1 MRLSHNE
8 IEIIKT
14 NILKYIQDAKIIL
27 FGSRTDDH
35 KKGGDIDI
43 CIETMQYVS
52 LKEQI
57 KILADI
63 ELSGVMRKVDLILKM
78 PNSKE
83 QQIFKT
89 IASEGIV
96 L

>member
-1 MRLSHNE
+1 MRLSQNE
-8 IEIIKT
+8 VEIIKT
-14 NILKYIQDAKIIL
+14 NILNVIKDARIIL
-27 FGSRTDDH
+27 FGSRVYDH

-43 CIETMQYVS
+43 FIETAQSVS

-57 KILADI
+57 KILANI
-63 ELSGVMRKVDLILKM
+63 ELCGILRKVDLILKM
-78 PNSKE
+78 PNTKD

-89 IASEGIV
+89 IVSEGIV